1 MIHEAWPETRRA
13 LGLAILALL
22 CSGQACSSSDLA
34 GEPVA
39 VNGKARQA
47 MTLRVRLG
55 DGFKNNTVSVL
66 VDGKQVYGRSNV
78 NTDWTISHADS
89 FDVKVDGPT
98 VQLEVAVQGGPTIRG
113 SVEPAQTPF
122 VEVRFLDGQLQLLP
136 LPAEPPML

>member
-1 MIHEAWPETRRA
+1 
-13 LGLAILALL
+13 
-22 CSGQACSSSDLA
+22 
-34 GEPVA
+34 
-39 VNGKARQA
+39 

-89 FDVKVDGPT
+89 FDVEVDGPT